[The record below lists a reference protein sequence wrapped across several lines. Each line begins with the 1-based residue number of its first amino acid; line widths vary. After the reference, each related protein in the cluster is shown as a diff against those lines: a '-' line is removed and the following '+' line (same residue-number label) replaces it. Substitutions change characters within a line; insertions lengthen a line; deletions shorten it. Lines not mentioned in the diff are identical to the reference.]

1 MHLVLEEQTMLG
13 VAPSDSIQALSFCYW
28 VNARDFKLL
37 MPEVMQIEDNF
48 KDNWQAVNDYV

>member
-1 MHLVLEEQTMLG
+1 MLG